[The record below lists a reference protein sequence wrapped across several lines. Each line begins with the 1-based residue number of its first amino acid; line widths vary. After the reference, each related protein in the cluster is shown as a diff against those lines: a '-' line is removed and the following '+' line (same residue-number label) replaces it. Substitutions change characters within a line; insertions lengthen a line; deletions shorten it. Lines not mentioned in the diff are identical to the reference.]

1 MATLTTLCIPGLCP
15 RFRFLLALLL
25 LPLLASPIRA
35 QGLLSLVDVDDAAF
49 PVMSG
54 KLYATDANGNLI
66 HDLNPG
72 DVVLRENGIVRQV
85 LGLSCPPPSPPL
97 DLSSVLMIDVSGSM
111 AGGGPNIEIAR
122 SAART
127 WINALPL
134 GSSECALASF
144 DDKSYLN
151 QDLTTDRE
159 RLLAAVGQLKPQGGT
174 SYDAGLIAVPSGA
187 IPIASRGRNK
197 RIVVFLT
204 DGIGDGNEAQIVAQ
218 ALAANTTIYCITIGM
233 LAPPI
238 LKNVAARTGGLCFE
252 KVTTTEQAAR
262 IYKAILEIA
271 QGGQPCTITWQSDY
285 LCGPVRRVDVEI
297 ARHGLRDTFIL
308 QNTRPAA
315 ASLEYNPLNADFGGV
330 AVGGFRDVP
339 VTITMRGGAATVGAI
354 TTADPRFTVIS
365 QTPPPGTVLQPG
377 ESVTVTVRY
386 TPTSSDFV
394 LARLEVNSTACSEA
408 VPILSSGFSSAA
420 GPLQILYPD
429 GGEEFPAGSETVLRW
444 AGPPADEPVRLEYSL
459 DGGTSWNLIEGN
471 ATGLQHRWIVPS
483 TLSRR
488 CLLRA
493 SQDGGSDEPV
503 VLRGHGGPVNAI
515 AFSPDGLTVATASN
529 DGTVILWDA
538 FTGQVIRTIRPGQ
551 EPGGRT
557 GAVRTVQFSR
567 DGKTILTAGYDGIIR
582 IYDVATGTASRQIS
596 PPAGVPPSAF
606 VVAMFS
612 PDGSRIAAGYLDGT
626 LCVFDA
632 ATAGEVFSLKAH
644 TQPVVGLGFS
654 ADGAYVSTA
663 GGTDH
668 TVAVWDAVNGGLIQ
682 RFALAVSDYARRG
695 IWTPDGTGFIIIS
708 NDLTLYKWPSGDL
721 DRVLATRIYDASL
734 NPDGTMLVIGNW
746 PGSGARMDL
755 YNVAT
760 GAVDRSFQHD
770 VNGGVYVA
778 RFNPNGQRVASAGI
792 GNDIKIW
799 DLQSRPAQRDVSDSL
814 WAIVGPVAE
823 GRNLDMGQAILG
835 TAKDSVVTS
844 YLCNTGN
851 VPLEITSIMFEGA
864 AGADFSVVSGD
875 APFTLGAGECRAV
888 EFRFAPAAPGTRSA
902 TVALATPTD
911 TIRYAI
917 RGEGVQAALEIV
929 TNLIDFG
936 GVRLGDKKDLNAVVI
951 RNVGSVSMTIKG
963 TSMPGPDT
971 EQFFTLAGSG
981 NFTLAPGEEH
991 FMEFRFMPI
1000 RTGRA
1005 QTRVVFEFDGAGAQL
1020 ETLLFGEGLCASD
1033 GATHGI
1039 SLGNAIA
1046 EAGAGDTVTL
1056 PLLLLDATNMP
1067 PVGGA
1072 FTMGVR
1078 FNRRLLLPIG
1088 SDLVRTIVDGDT
1100 LFRYRGIWNGTADT
1114 LAVFRFMVALGDA
1127 EQTDVM
1133 IESFRW
1139 EWACPV
1145 DIQREGSTMRVRV
1158 CREGERPRL
1167 FLDRTELALKPIR
1180 PNPSRG
1186 IVALEVT
1193 MGTDGP
1199 LRLHLVDALGRPAG
1213 TLFDGPLTEGE
1224 HTLALDLNG
1233 IPAGRYVYVAE
1244 SGTTRLSGVLEI
1256 LR

>member
-1 MATLTTLCIPGLCP
+1 MSILATLCIPGRCP

-25 LPLLASPIRA
+25 LPLLAGPLRS
-35 QGLLSLVDVDDAAF
+35 QGLLTLVDVDESAF

-54 KLYATDANGNLI
+54 KLYATDADGNLI

-72 DVVLRENGIVRQV
+72 DIILRENGIPRQV

-111 AGGGPNIEIAR
+111 ASGGPNIEIAR
-122 SAART
+122 SAARA

-134 GSSECALASF
+134 GRSECAVASF

-151 QDLTTDRE
+151 QDLTTDRV
-159 RLLAAVGQLKPQGGT
+159 RLLDAVAGLKPQGGT

-238 LKNVAARTGGLCFE
+238 LKNVAAQTGGLCFE
-252 KVTTTEQAAR
+252 QVTTTEQAAR
-262 IYKAILEIA
+262 IYKAILAIA
-271 QGGQPCTITWQSDY
+271 QGGQPCTITWRSDY

-330 AVGGFRDVP
+330 APGGYRDLP
-339 VTITMRGGAATVGAI
+339 ITITMRGGAATVGAI
-354 TTADPRFTVIS
+354 TTADPRFTIIS
-365 QTPPPGTVLQPG
+365 QTPPPGALLQPG
-377 ESVTVTVRY
+377 ESVTVVVRY
-386 TPTSSDFV
+386 TPTSSEFV
-394 LARLEVNSTACSEA
+394 LTRLEVSSTACSEA
-408 VPILSSGFSSAA
+408 VPILSSGVVSSS
-420 GPLQILYPD
+420 GPLQVLYPD

-444 AGPPADEPVRLEYSL
+444 TGPPADEPVRLEYSI
-459 DGGTSWNLIEGN
+459 DGGMSWNLIEGG
-471 ATGLQHRWIVPS
+471 ATGLQYRWIVPS

-488 CLLRA
+488 CLLRV

-503 VLRGHGGPVNAI
+503 VLKGHSGPINAI
-515 AFSPDGLTVATASN
+515 SFSPDGLTVATASN

-538 FTGQVIRTIRPGQ
+538 FTGQVVRTIRPGL

-567 DGKTILTAGYDGIIR
+567 DGRTILTAGYDGIIR
-582 IYDVATGTASRQIS
+582 VYDVSTGTATRQIG

-632 ATAGEVFSLKAH
+632 ATAGEVFSVKAH
-644 TQPVVGLGFS
+644 TSPVVGLGFS
-654 ADGAYVSTA
+654 PDGAYVSTA
-663 GGTDH
+663 GGTDGA
-668 TVAVWDAVNGGLIQ
+668 VAVWDAAGILIR
-682 RFALAVSDYARRG
+682 RFPPPSADYSRRG

-708 NDLTLYKWPSGDL
+708 NNLTLYKWPSGDL

-755 YNVAT
+755 YNIAT
-760 GAVDRSFQHD
+760 GQVDRSFQHD

-792 GNDIKIW
+792 GNDVKIW
-799 DLQSRPAQRDVSDSL
+799 DLQSRPAQQDVSDSL
-814 WAIVGPVAE
+814 WAIIGPVAV
-823 GRNLDMGQAILG
+823 GDDLDMGPALIG
-835 TAKDSVVTS
+835 TGKDSVVAG

-851 VPLEITSIMFEGA
+851 GPLEVLSITFEGG
-864 AGADFSVVSGD
+864 AGAEFSVVSGD
-875 APFTLGAGECRAV
+875 APFVLGSGECRAV
-888 EFRFAPAAPGTRSA
+888 EFRFAPSVPGSRSA
-902 TVALATPTD
+902 TVVLATSAD
-911 TIRYAI
+911 TLRYGI
-917 RGEGVQAALEIV
+917 RGEGVQAALEIL
-929 TNLIDFG
+929 TNVIDFG
-936 GVRLGDKKDLNAVVI
+936 GVRLGDKKDRAEVVI
-951 RNVGSVSMTIKG
+951 RNTGSVSVTIKG
-963 TSMPGPDT
+963 VGMPGPDT
-971 EQFFTLAGSG
+971 EQFFILAGGGS
-981 NFTLAPGEEH
+981 FMLAPGEQRP
-991 FMEFRFMPI
+991 MEFRFMPI

-1005 QTRVVFEFDGAGAQL
+1005 QTRIVFQFDGPGVPL
-1020 ETLLFGEGLCASD
+1020 ETMLFGEGLCTSE
-1033 GATHGI
+1033 GAAHAV
-1039 SLGNAIA
+1039 SLGSSIA
-1046 EAGAGDTVTL
+1046 EAEPGDTVTL
-1056 PLLLLDATNMP
+1056 PLLLLNATNMP

-1078 FNRRLLLPIG
+1078 FNRRLLLPVG
-1088 SDLVRTIVDGDT
+1088 NALERTVVDGDT
-1100 LFRYRGIWNGTADT
+1100 LFSYRGLWNGTADT
-1114 LAVFRFMVALGDA
+1114 LAVFRFLVALGDA
-1127 EQTDVM
+1127 ESTDVM

-1145 DIQREGSTMRVRV
+1145 DIAREESNMRVRV
-1158 CREGERPRL
+1158 CREGAGPRL
-1167 FLDRTELALKPIR
+1167 FLDRRELALKPVR

-1186 IVALEVT
+1186 SVQVDLSL
-1193 MGTDGP
+1193 GTDGP

-1213 TLFDGPLTEGE
+1213 TLFEGNLTAGE

-1256 LR
+1256 VK